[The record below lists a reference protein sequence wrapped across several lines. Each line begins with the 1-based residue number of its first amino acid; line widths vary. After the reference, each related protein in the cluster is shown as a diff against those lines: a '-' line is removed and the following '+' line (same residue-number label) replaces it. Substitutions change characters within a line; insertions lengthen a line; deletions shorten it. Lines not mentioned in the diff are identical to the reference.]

1 MNAVSN
7 LNLSTCIDNN
17 VATRLDEIANEKPGL
32 AALIQGS
39 GNSRIT
45 ISYSELAKKVARRAG
60 VLKYHGI
67 RKGDTVLMLQP
78 MSIDFYVSVL
88 AVFKI
93 GATVLILDPAAGIQK
108 VKNAISR
115 VKPQAVIASGKGL
128 VAAVTI
134 TAVRKIGMKLTTNF
148 APPGWRSLSVKT
160 AKALTEPVD
169 KEQPALITLTSG
181 TSGASDTNGSRGTS
195 GARGTSGTGGT
206 SGTSR
211 TGGTVKLIVRTHG
224 FLKTQLQT
232 VGANC
237 DFKAGICELTTLP
250 VFILANLASGVSS
263 IMPDTDLSK
272 ASRLNTRKI
281 AQQLLENKP
290 SRILAS
296 PSFIERVMDYCE
308 SRGISLDWVET
319 VITGGGPVFPRLMA
333 KMKRVCPNANIVTVY
348 GSTEAEPIAKIDFKD
363 LTQAELNAIANGA
376 GLPVGYTV
384 PQVDIKILP
393 LIDDD
398 EQLRNRDRLC
408 ALRHI
413 CEISNLSLD
422 AVGEIL
428 VRGDHVVKSYLNGI
442 GDSETKMKIDGEIWH
457 KTGDIGYL
465 DRAGRLWLT
474 GRKSSPESKLD
485 TSFSQCMEAV
495 ALSDPTVLR
504 AACFTIDD
512 ATKLFVETCARK
524 NFDQWTVKNRLNW
537 SGLDTVKLV
546 RHIPCDTRHNSK
558 VLYAKLASSF

>member
-17 VATRLDEIANEKPGL
+17 VSTRLDEIAQLEPDL

-39 GNSRIT
+39 GKSRMT
-45 ISYSELAKKVARRAG
+45 ISYSELAEKVARRAG
-60 VLKYHGI
+60 ALRYHGL

-93 GATVLILDPAAGIQK
+93 GATVLILDPAAGLAK

-115 VKPQAVIASGKGL
+115 AKPRAVIASGKGL
-128 VAAVTI
+128 VAVMAI
-134 TAVRKIGMKLTTNF
+134 PAVRKFGMILTASF
-148 APPGWRSLSVKT
+148 APPGWLSLSVKT
-160 AKALTEPVD
+160 ARVLTEPVD

-181 TSGASDTNGSRGTS
+181 TSG
-195 GARGTSGTGGT
+195 TG
-206 SGTSR
+206 
-211 TGGTVKLIVRTHG
+211 KLIVRTHG
-224 FLKTQLQT
+224 FLKAQLQT
-232 VGANC
+232 VAANC
-237 DFKAGICELTTLP
+237 DFKAGVCELTTLP
-250 VFILANLASGVSS
+250 VFILANLASGVTS
-263 IMPDTDLSK
+263 IIPDTDLSK
-272 ASRLNTRKI
+272 ASRLNTRNI
-281 AQQLLENKP
+281 AQQLIENKP

-296 PSFIERVMDYCE
+296 PSFIEKLIDRCK
-308 SRGISLDWVET
+308 SQGICLDWVET
-319 VITGGGPVFPRLMA
+319 VITGGGPVFPRLQL
-333 KMKRVCPNANIVTVY
+333 KTKRLCPNADIVTVY
-348 GSTEAEPIAKIDFKD
+348 GSTEAEPIAKISFND

-376 GLPVGYTV
+376 GLPVGCPV

-393 LIDDD
+393 LVDDD
-398 EQLRNRDRLC
+398 EQLRNGDRLC

-413 CEISNLSLD
+413 CEISNLTLN

-442 GDSETKMKIDGEIWH
+442 GDSETKVNIDGEIWH

-474 GRKSSPESKLD
+474 GKKSSPEPKID

-512 ATKLFVETCARK
+512 ATKLFVETCASK